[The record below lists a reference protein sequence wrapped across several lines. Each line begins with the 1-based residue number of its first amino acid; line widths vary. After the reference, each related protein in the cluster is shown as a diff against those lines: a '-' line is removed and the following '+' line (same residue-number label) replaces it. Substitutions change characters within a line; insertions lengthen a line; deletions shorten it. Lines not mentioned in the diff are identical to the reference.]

1 MIRATRSVSVASFVT
16 SILLVAGCGDA
27 GTSTSGTT
35 SAATSATGTIDRPGS
50 QSGATISGVPA
61 TTAVAGEAYSFKPQV
76 ANTSSTAVS
85 FSIEHQPGW
94 AKFDP
99 KTGQL
104 SGTPSTSQVGQY
116 SGIAITLLAGNT
128 SVALPA
134 FSITVA
140 EPTSSDT
147 VSLSWQAPTANADGT
162 ALVDLKGY
170 KVHYGSA
177 SKSYSDVIQ
186 VANPGLTT
194 YVVQNLPAGKY
205 YFAVTAYNATGTES
219 ALSGEV
225 STQVVNN

>member
-1 MIRATRSVSVASFVT
+1 
-16 SILLVAGCGDA
+16 LVGGSLVGCGDA
-27 GTSTSGTT
+27 GSSSGTS
-35 SAATSATGTIDRPGS
+35 SAATSATGTIDRPTTGS
-50 QSGATISGVPA
+50 GPTISGVPA
-61 TTAVAGEAYSFKPQV
+61 STAVAGQAYSFQPQI
-76 ANTSSTAVS
+76 ANTTGTAVS
-85 FSIEHQPGW
+85 FSIQHQPSW
-94 AKFDP
+94 AKFNA

-116 SGIAITLLAGNT
+116 AGIAITLVDGKT

-140 EPTSSDT
+140 EASSDT
-147 VSLSWQAPTANADGT
+147 VTLSWQAPTANADGT

-170 KVHYGSA
+170 KVHYGSS